1 MTTVIGVA
9 LGAVYAV
16 LAALHV
22 LWAFGGA
29 WGAGAAIPEIG
40 GRPRFVPSPLATLAV
55 AVALAGAA
63 IVVLARAEL
72 ILSAAPPWASRWPA
86 AALGAAFVLRS
97 IGDFR
102 LVGLFKSVTGT
113 RFARWDTRLY
123 SPLCLLLG
131 LGALWLARQ

>member
-1 MTTVIGVA
+1 VTVIGVA
-9 LGAVYAV
+9 LGAVFAF

-22 LWAFGGA
+22 LWAFGGT

-40 GRPRFVPSPLATLAV
+40 GRPRFVPSRFGTLAV
-55 AVALAGAA
+55 AAALAAA
-63 IVVLARAEL
+63 AVIVLARAEL
-72 ILSAAPPWASRWPA
+72 ILISAPPWASRWPA
-86 AALGAAFVLRS
+86 VALGAAFVLRA

-102 LVGLFKSVTGT
+102 LVGFFKFVRST
-113 RFARWDTRLY
+113 RFARRDTRLY

>member
-1 MTTVIGVA
+1 VRVVGVA
-9 LGAVYAV
+9 LGAVFAC

-22 LWAFGGA
+22 LWAFGGR
-29 WGAGAAIPEIG
+29 WGAGAAIPEVG
-40 GRPRFVPSPLATLAV
+40 GRPRFTPSRFATLAV
-55 AVALAGAA
+55 AAALAGAA
-63 IVVLARAEL
+63 AVVLARADL
-72 ILSAAPPWASRWPA
+72 ILSSAPPWASRWPA

-102 LVGLFKSVTGT
+102 LVGFFKSVTGT

-131 LGALWLARQ
+131 LGALWLARR